1 MKTKKVLVNSGQEMF
16 PDISEAELKK
26 IYNPI
31 LVIVAEA
38 DSRIKPQ
45 HTKKM
50 SQLLPNST
58 LFEVPDAEHFN
69 IVKRKKNLNVVTDK
83 IFNFLQ

>member
-1 MKTKKVLVNSGQEMF
+1 
-16 PDISEAELKK
+16 
-26 IYNPI
+26 
-31 LVIVAEA
+31 
-38 DSRIKPQ
+38 
-45 HTKKM
+45 M

-69 IVKRKKNLNVVTDK
+69 IVKRKKNLSVVTDK

>member
-1 MKTKKVLVNSGQEMF
+1 MGSLV

-58 LFEVPDAEHFN
+58 FFEVPEAEHFN
-69 IVKRKKNLNVVTDK
+69 IVKRKKNLNIVTDK